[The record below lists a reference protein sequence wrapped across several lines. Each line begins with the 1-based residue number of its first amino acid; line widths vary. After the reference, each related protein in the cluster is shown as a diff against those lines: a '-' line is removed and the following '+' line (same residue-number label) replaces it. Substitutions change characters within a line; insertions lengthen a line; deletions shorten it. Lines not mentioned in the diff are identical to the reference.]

1 MASASVLIVD
11 DDLNLLEIMKM
22 RLEASG
28 FDVTTA
34 RDENE
39 ARAFIK
45 EKDFDLAVVDL
56 QLVQTDGITLMR
68 EIHEIYPLMPV
79 IILTAHGSIESA
91 VEAMRRG
98 AFNYL
103 TKPFDA
109 RELIVQI
116 ERALRSSELEKE
128 VQRLRDFL
136 KEEYDFKNIIARSSA
151 MKKVLE
157 QVSRIAQVD
166 SSVYIHGESG
176 TGKELIARAIHL
188 ASPRRERPFVAIN
201 CAALPE
207 GVLESELFG
216 HEKGAFTGA
225 VRTLKGIF
233 QRAEGGT
240 VFLDEIADM
249 PLSIQG
255 RFLRV
260 LQERQFYPLGSD
272 RPVRVDVRVIV
283 ATNKDLAEEVRAGR
297 FREDLFFRIH
307 VIPLK
312 LPPLRERKEDIP
324 LLVNHFIKKF
334 SEKMKKNVNGISSR
348 ALKKL
353 MLYDWPGNVRELE
366 NTIEYAVAMARSQ
379 TIEDDLI
386 TVTPAST
393 ISSLRPFDEAKSEFE
408 REYLINL
415 LRHTGGNVSRAAEI
429 AGRYRADLYNLMK
442 KHGINPKDYK

>member
-1 MASASVLIVD
+1 MGRPAILIVD

-39 ARAFIK
+39 A
-45 EKDFDLAVVDL
+45 KDKINERILDLAIVDL
-56 QLVQTDGITLMR
+56 QLVQSDGITLMT
-68 EIHEIYPLMPV
+68 EIHKLYPLMPV

-91 VEAMRRG
+91 VEAMRKG

-109 RELIVQI
+109 RELVVQI
-116 ERALRSSELEKE
+116 ERALHSSELEKE

-136 KEEYDFKNIIARSSA
+136 KEEYEFKNIIAKSSS
-151 MKKVLE
+151 MKQVLE
-157 QVSRIAQVD
+157 QVARIAQVD
-166 SSVYIHGESG
+166 SSVYIQGESG

-188 ASPRRERPFVAIN
+188 ASPRRENPFVAIN

-225 VRTLKGIF
+225 IKTLKGIF

-272 RPVRVDVRVIV
+272 RPVSVNVRIIV

-307 VIPLK
+307 VIPIK

-324 LLVNHFIKKF
+324 LLVSHFIKKY
-334 SEKMKKNVNGISSR
+334 SSRMNKDIKGIKAR

-366 NTIEYAVAMARSQ
+366 NTIEYAVAMSRGKM
-379 TIEDDLI
+379 IDEELI
-386 TVTPAST
+386 TVTPASS
-393 ISSLRPFDEAKSEFE
+393 ISSLRPYDEAREAFE
-408 REYLINL
+408 REYLTNL
-415 LRHTGGNVSRAAEI
+415 LKHTKGNVSKAAEI